1 MKNKDSFRTFLCRQ
15 VPTITVLII
24 ALVALLLVPVQ
35 VPLSKTAQ
43 GSQLGP
49 RFIPTVMSG
58 GAAFFCLLSI
68 LSEAYACFC
77 Q

>member
-15 VPTITVLII
+15 VPT
-24 ALVALLLVPVQ
+24 
-35 VPLSKTAQ
+35 KTAQ

-77 Q
+77 QKEALESFHLATLR

>member
-43 GSQLGP
+43 GSQLGLSL
-49 RFIPTVMSG
+49 IHISEPTRPD
-58 GAAFFCLLSI
+58 
-68 LSEAYACFC
+68 
-77 Q
+77 

>member
-58 GAAFFCLLSI
+58 GAAFICLISI
-68 LSEAYACFC
+68 L
-77 Q
+77 